1 MKVAYPS
8 SDCRSSSVFRSGA
21 FVVVTIEGGSL
32 VGYECRRVGAE
43 PPRERGHHEEGEEHD
58 DVEHARWH
66 LAVLNALKDVDV
78 VIAPRMGPTMVR
90 ALSSLGKVVL
100 LGYEVG
106 SPEEAA
112 ELLDRLA
119 RGHKEPGLGATS

>member
-1 MKVAYPS
+1 ML
-8 SDCRSSSVFRSGA
+8 RSGA
-21 FVVVTIEGGSL
+21 FVVVTIEGGSV

-43 PPRERGHHEEGEEHD
+43 PPGGHGTHHHEEGEGHS

-78 VIAPRMGPTMVR
+78 VIAPHMGPTMVR
-90 ALSSLGKVVL
+90 ALSSMGKVVL

-112 ELLDRLA
+112 SIA
-119 RGHKEPGLGATS
+119 SQLGDEAAKR